1 MLRRKP
7 IPRNARN
14 KKARVRPEPKT
25 WRSRDFDN
33 LTPRQR
39 GIYTRA
45 IEVLGTVRR
54 GKSLSEGANDLG
66 ITPATVLRYFPHDF
80 SKAKGSRRWVANKSD
95 RHIRLVRDIG
105 PDGMTR
111 IRVRGSREASQQSLF
126 LNDVRKA
133 ITKNDP
139 TIIARWDDKRIGGRK
154 LMTSFRRLMALAQ
167 SGDLS
172 FEDLY
177 SVGAE

>member
-1 MLRRKP
+1 LPRRKP

-14 KKARVRPEPKT
+14 EKARVRPVPKT

-95 RHIRLVRDIG
+95 RHVRLVRDIG

-139 TIIARWDDKRIGGRK
+139 TIIARWDNKRIGGRK